1 MKSYIERAIELAK
14 SRQQDAQSTRRPKA
28 QVVETEASAPA
39 SEPRQRRPAAPP
51 AAASNGHG
59 LGGSGQPAIDL
70 SKAPTIVTDGSWLRQ
85 NRILVESDPRQPAE
99 GAYRMLRT
107 RVMRQM
113 RTQGWRRLG
122 ITAARPGEGK
132 TVTAINLA
140 LAIAAERT
148 EPVVLVDLDLRRPR
162 VARYFGIGDN
172 QAVSLA
178 DYLEGRTNS
187 LDQLIVTLAEQGLHC
202 ILSTRSVDRSS
213 DLLAS
218 PQGQSFLSD
227 LADRLPGAFLI
238 FDLPPLLSTDDPLV
252 VAPMLDATLLVV
264 AEGVSPRE
272 DIADAAKLLS
282 EFNMLGAVLNKSVER
297 SDKGY
302 YNYY

>member
-14 SRQQDAQSTRRPKA
+14 SRQKHAESSRRPSV
-28 QVVETEASAPA
+28 QVVDSEPPAPEPRKRRSAVAPA
-39 SEPRQRRPAAPP
+39 AT
-51 AAASNGHG
+51 NGHG
-59 LGGSGQPAIDL
+59 AGGTHLPPIDL
-70 SKAPTIVTDGSWLRQ
+70 AKSPTIVTDGSWLRQ
-85 NRILVESDPRQPAE
+85 NRILVESDPRQAAE

-113 RTQGWRRLG
+113 RTNGWRRLG

-140 LAIAAERT
+140 LAIAAERAQ
-148 EPVVLVDLDLRRPR
+148 PVVLVDLDLRRPR
-162 VARYFGIGDN
+162 ISRYFGIGDN

-178 DYLEGRTNS
+178 DYLEGRTTS

-218 PQGQSFLSD
+218 PQGQAFLSD
-227 LADRLPGAFLI
+227 LADRLPDAFLI

-272 DIADAAKLLS
+272 DVAGAAKLLA
-282 EFNMLGAVLNKSVER
+282 EFNMIGAVLNKSVER

>member
-14 SRQQDAQSTRRPKA
+14 SRQKHVDGPARAGSRTAADDDSQSSRPRRRPQA
-28 QVVETEASAPA
+28 VA
-39 SEPRQRRPAAPP
+39 AAPT
-51 AAASNGHG
+51 NGHAA
-59 LGGSGQPAIDL
+59 GSRLPPIDL
-70 SKAPTIVTDGSWLRQ
+70 AKAPTIITDGTWLRQ
-85 NRILVESDPRQPAE
+85 NRILIESDPRQQAE

-113 RTQGWRRLG
+113 RTNGWRRLG

-140 LAIAAERT
+140 LAIAAERAQ
-148 EPVVLVDLDLRRPR
+148 PVVLVDLDLRRPR
-162 VARYFGIGDN
+162 VSRYLGIGDN
-172 QAVSLA
+172 QAANLS
-178 DYLEGRTNS
+178 DYLEGRSGS
-187 LDQLIVTLAEQGLHC
+187 LEQHIITLAEQGLHC
-202 ILSTRSVDRSS
+202 ILSTGSIDRSS

-218 PQGQSFLSD
+218 PQGQAFLSD
-227 LADRLPGAFLI
+227 LAERLPDAILI
-238 FDLPPLLSTDDPLV
+238 FDLPPLLATDDPLV
-252 VAPMLDATLLVV
+252 VAPRLDASLLVV

-272 DIADAAKLLS
+272 DVAAAAKLLA
-282 EFNMLGAVLNKSVER
+282 EFNLLGVVLNKSVER